1 MRARLGKQDQH
12 ALYTDALG
20 YVPSGNTWAT
30 AIKVRVPIY
39 LLGLGAMDWVIGCV
53 G

>member
-1 MRARLGKQDQH
+1 MGAALGKQDQH

-30 AIKVRVPIY
+30 AIKVRVP
-39 LLGLGAMDWVIGCV
+39 LNFLGLGVMGWVIGCV